1 MTLSQEKIFYHY
13 LRQNPSYFKYVFSYF
28 FKDAELRVLLD
39 IDKKFYGKYK
49 DIAKKNQLIQLID
62 KKGSEEFYV
71 LDKDQNKE
79 FNHSLLDNI
88 FDIDIDSY
96 DMAWLVENFETWI
109 EWKTLEHSL
118 ADTIKLIKISNV
130 TPSNIK
136 DIVETVKNI
145 INEKNSISFED
156 TIGTDI
162 LDSDDY
168 FLESKESFTTGYN
181 WIDSKLGGGLS
192 YKTLTV
198 FFGRAK
204 IGKSLVLGNLATNIV
219 KNGYNVLLVTLELS
233 EKKYLK
239 RIASNIL
246 DVPIDEYDNFILDKK
261 KLKKKI
267 DRYNQPDGMTMK
279 IPGKL
284 IIKEFPTSTLRA
296 PDLEAYI
303 QKAESKLKINFDV
316 VIIDYLNLMQDTK
329 NPNSESSYLKVKNIA
344 EQLRAMAT
352 RRSLAVITATQAN
365 RMGMTK
371 QGALAM
377 EDVSE
382 SIGLAFTV
390 DALFSINQDDIDK
403 EKNEYTFTAVALRD
417 AEGIGEQHRFSFD
430 RTHLRVTQLPDDLSQ
445 NFANSYF

>member
-13 LRQNPSYFKYVFSYF
+13 LRQNPSYFKYVYSYF

-62 KKGSEEFYV
+62 KKRSEEFYV
-71 LDKDQNKE
+71 QDKDGNKE

-162 LDSDDY
+162 LDSEDY

-181 WIDSKLGGGLS
+181 WVDAKLGGGLS

-204 IGKSLVLGNLATNIV
+204 VGKSILSGNLAANIV

-267 DRYNQPDGMTMK
+267 DQYNQPDGMTMK

-284 IIKEFPTSTLRA
+284 IIKEFPTATLRV

-316 VIIDYLNLMQDTK
+316 ILIDYLNLMQDTK
-329 NPNSESSYLKVKNIA
+329 NPNSDNSYLKVKNLS

-352 RRSLAVITATQAN
+352 RRNTAVITFSQAN
-365 RMGMTK
+365 RGAMSKT
-371 QGALAM
+371 GALAM

-430 RTHLRVTQLPDDLSQ
+430 RTHLRITQMADDLCQ
-445 NFANSYF
+445 NFTNSYF